1 MTWKG
6 WTVLIFAVWLI
17 IAAFIPGV
25 VGSSSANLTNFLIA
39 GIVFIAAG
47 LPMLRNANKTAAWII
62 LISGVWLLISAFIPG
77 VTGSKAGAM
86 TNDLLFG
93 ILTAIFAFFDRK
105 SSPEVF
111 FEQNNNK

>member
-25 VGSSSANLTNFLIA
+25 VGSSSANLTNFLIS

-47 LPMLRNANKTAAWII
+47 LPMLKNANKTAAWII
-62 LISGVWLLISAFIPG
+62 LISGVWLLISAFIRE
-77 VTGSKAGAM
+77 
-86 TNDLLFG
+86 LLVQK
-93 ILTAIFAFFDRK
+93 L
-105 SSPEVF
+105 
-111 FEQNNNK
+111 EQ